1 LQEIFSSVDKVQQFL
16 CTFVYPYDEDA
27 PSSSV
32 VSQAYTG
39 LAFRDEE
46 GATYPEFDIHLY
58 QEYGFLDLHGD
69 GKVELLCV
77 AENGKAEFIVMVDQ
91 VGGLFHQ
98 HRIVNQGEYPTL
110 ASRLY
115 RPEGTEAYCIRAD
128 EILEWPAGWA
138 FADGL
143 PRIPHVY
150 EWNGQDWV
158 LADTKHKDYYA
169 KVVLPPL
176 EAKLAQGPCPDGDA
190 ALQAKCR
197 HSLEKE
203 IAAVKAILAAP

>member
-1 LQEIFSSVDKVQQFL
+1 MDTVQQFL
-16 CTFVYPYDEDA
+16 CTFVYPYDEDS
-27 PSSSV
+27 PSYSV
-32 VSQAYTG
+32 VSRAYTG
-39 LAFRDEE
+39 LTFQDEE
-46 GATYPEFDIHLY
+46 GATYPEFDVHVY
-58 QEYGFLDLHGD
+58 QEYGFVDLHGD
-69 GKVELLCV
+69 GRVALLCV
-77 AENGKAEFIVMVDQ
+77 AENGKADYLVLVEQ

-98 HRIVNQGEYPTL
+98 RRIGNQGEYPTL

-115 RPEGTEAYCIRAD
+115 RPEGSGGNRILAD
-128 EILEWPAGWA
+128 EILEWPEGWA

-143 PRIPHVY
+143 PGIPHVY

-176 EAKLAQGPCPDGDA
+176 EAKLAQGPCPGEDA

-197 HSLEKE
+197 YGLEKE